1 MPYRAIAAV
10 TLIALVAW
18 TLGLPSLINHAYAL
32 NVDLFSNTI
41 TDSDLSAFAD
51 HEIQFENNTA
61 FADGETFTISFVDAD
76 GLGDNFDASAIEQD
90 DISSTGAITVLAS
103 CGVATPDTIAFNPS
117 TATTFT
123 GEVCG
128 AISAGTTF
136 TIQIGSG
143 VVADQI
149 QNPGTV
155 GSYVVRLA
163 GTGGTPLPDSGDTR
177 VAVIDDVTVTA
188 TVETIFEF
196 TIHGV
201 AEGAEVNDD
210 SALHGTTSTTTT
222 ATEIPF
228 GVISPNTPKV
238 AAQELRIDTNAYN
251 GFAVTVQADGD
262 LEAGNGAIIDSYVD
276 GDATSTPLGWT
287 SPGGTMGNVNE
298 YGHWGLTSDDD
309 VVSAGGNFWGL
320 GSALYVGDFVTNPV
334 EVFYHNTA
342 VVDTAGMGVGSTTV
356 AYKVEIME
364 LQEAANDYT
373 ATLTYVAT
381 PVF

>member
-18 TLGLPSLINHAYAL
+18 SLGLPTLINQAHAL

-41 TDSDLSAFAD
+41 TDSDLDAFAD
-51 HEIQFENNTA
+51 HTIQFENNTA
-61 FADGETFTISFVDAD
+61 FADGQTFSITFVDTD

-90 DISSTGAITVLAS
+90 DIGSTGAISIVAS
-103 CGVATPDTIAFNPS
+103 CGAPTADTIALNPAS
-117 TATTFT
+117 ATSFT
-123 GEVCG
+123 GESCG

-136 TIQIGSG
+136 TLNIGSG
-143 VVADQI
+143 VAADQI

-163 GTGGTPLPDSGDTR
+163 GTGGTPIPDSGDTR

-201 AEGAEVNDD
+201 AEATEVNDET
-210 SALHGTTSTTTT
+210 ATTSTTTT
-222 ATEIPF
+222 ATLIPF
-228 GVISPNTPKV
+228 GVISPNTPKT
-238 AAQELRIDTNAYN
+238 AAQELRVDTNAYN
-251 GFAVTVQADGD
+251 GFAVTVQADGE

-276 GDATSTPLGWT
+276 GDATSTPLAWT

-298 YGHWGLTSDDD
+298 YGHWGLTSDDNAHALGANIFG
-309 VVSAGGNFWGL
+309 AGT
-320 GSALYVGDFVTNPV
+320 ALYVGNFVTEPV
-334 EVFYHNTA
+334 EVFYHNAA

-356 AYKVEIME
+356 LYKVEIME

>member
-18 TLGLPSLINHAYAL
+18 SLGLPTLINQAHAL

-41 TDSDLSAFAD
+41 SDSDLDAFAD
-51 HEIQFENNTA
+51 HTIQFENNTD
-61 FADGETFTISFVDAD
+61 FSDGETFSITFVDAD
-76 GLGDNFDASAIEQD
+76 SLGDNFDASAIQQA
-90 DISSTGAITVLAS
+90 DISAGAGSGVTIVNS
-103 CGVATPDTIAFNPS
+103 CGPVTPNEIAFNPS
-117 TATTFT
+117 TATEFT
-123 GEVCG
+123 GEACG
-128 AISAGTTF
+128 TITAGTTF
-136 TIQIGSG
+136 VIDIGSG
-143 VVADQI
+143 VPADQI

-163 GTGGTPLPDSGDTR
+163 GTGVSPIPDSGDTR
-177 VAVIDDVTVTA
+177 VAIIDDVTVTA

-201 AEGAEVNDD
+201 AADVTVNDET
-210 SALHGTTSTTTT
+210 ATTSTTTT

-228 GVISPNTPKV
+228 GVIAPNSPKV
-238 AAQELRIDTNAYN
+238 AAQELRVDTNAYN
-251 GFAVTVQADGD
+251 GFAVTVQSDGE

-276 GDATSTPLGWT
+276 GDATSTPLAWT

-298 YGHWGLTSDDD
+298 YGHWGVTSDDD
-309 VVSAGGNFWGL
+309 AMAGATNVFGAGT
-320 GSALYVGDFVTNPV
+320 ALYVGNFVNEPV

-342 VVDTAGMGVGSTTV
+342 VVDTAGQGVGSTTV